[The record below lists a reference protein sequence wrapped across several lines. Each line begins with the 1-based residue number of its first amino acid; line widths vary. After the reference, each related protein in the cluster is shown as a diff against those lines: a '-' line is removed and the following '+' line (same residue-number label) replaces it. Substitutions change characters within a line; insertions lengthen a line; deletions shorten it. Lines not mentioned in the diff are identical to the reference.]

1 MMLSRREGAKTMPKS
16 PGKNRNGKGRRKF
29 LKTMTLG
36 VGTLALPTN
45 SIASAGSAVPPGQPE
60 DAKGEPIHYPRV
72 FRGRQR
78 EIIGFPLGG
87 VAAGCLKLGGR
98 GQLEEWWI
106 FNRPDKGRSPQ
117 YAFPAIRVENTGR
130 EPIAKVLEARIMPP
144 YSRGPSDLGSDNVP
158 GLPRLESCTFTGEYP
173 MARIDFEDPE
183 LPVRVSLEAFTPVIP
198 LDADESGL
206 PLAVLRYR
214 VKNPGASKSNVSI
227 VWSIENPVGME
238 RSNGENA
245 NHGHGR
251 QNDYRESTGVKGLL
265 MRNPFLGSTDPQAG
279 TFALALLG
287 ADDGNLTYLRGWPST
302 RWWESPLLFW
312 DDFASDGRL
321 GPEEAQRSAVGALCL
336 EKDIP
341 ARGSAEYTF
350 LLSWHFPNR
359 TPKRCGW
366 SAPKGH
372 ENDLIGNYY
381 CTRFKDAWAV
391 AEYAAENLPRLEE
404 RMHNFL
410 GVVRD
415 TTLPGA
421 VKDAALANLSTLATP
436 TAFRTSDGAFHGFE
450 GCVDQSGCCF
460 GSCTHVYA
468 YEPLTAH
475 VFPALSRS
483 LREQQFGF
491 STNDEGLMDFR
502 EYLPFGIGHFGVA
515 AADGQMACIVKI
527 YHDWKLSGDTEWLRR
542 QWPGVKRALE
552 FAWIKGGWDANRD
565 GVMEGVQHNT
575 YDIEFIGPNPFCG
588 MWYLAA
594 LRAGEE
600 MAHVMGDAS
609 AAAEYQRVFRQ
620 GNAWVDAN
628 LFNGDFYVQKVRS
641 VARDDIAK
649 GLQAGMGATDTEHPT
664 YQVGEGCLSD
674 QLMGQYFALIAGLGL
689 LVDRDHALKALRSI
703 WKYNYKQNL
712 ADHVSVQRAYA
723 LNNEAGL
730 VMCAYPQGARP
741 HVPFPYFAEV
751 WSGSE
756 YAMAALMIEM
766 GMVEEGVHIVENTR
780 RRFDGEK
787 RNPWNE
793 AECGYH
799 YARPMAS
806 WAPLLALSGFR
817 YDGTEKAVVARPL
830 VNQEN
835 FSSCWSAG
843 TAWGSFS
850 QRTQGGKTRFTL
862 SVAEGSLA
870 CRKVTLRAQ
879 KASVGASTGK
889 VRNRPLPYKVQH
901 EGGEVTFVFTPD
913 VTLNASDQLA
923 LTL

>member
-1 MMLSRREGAKTMPKS
+1 MPKS
-16 PGKNRNGKGRRKF
+16 SRKHRNGKGRRKF

-36 VGTLALPTN
+36 VGTLALPAN
-45 SIASAGSAVPPGQPE
+45 SAAASGAAVPPLFPPDE
-60 DAKGEPIHYPRV
+60 SKSEAIPYPRIY
-72 FRGRQR
+72 RGRQR
-78 EIIGFPLGG
+78 EMIGFPLGG

-106 FNRPDKGRSPQ
+106 FNRPDKGRSPD
-117 YAFPAIRVENTGR
+117 YAFPAIRVEMAGKK
-130 EPIAKVLEARIMPP
+130 PVAKVLEARIMPP
-144 YSRGPSDLGSDNVP
+144 YSRGPSDLGSENVP
-158 GLPRLESCTFTGEYP
+158 GLPRLETCTFTGEYP
-173 MARIDFEDPE
+173 LARIDFEDAE
-183 LPVRVSLEAFTPVIP
+183 LPVRVELEAFTPFIP

-214 VKNPGASKSNVSI
+214 VTNPGASGAKVSI
-227 VWSIENPVGME
+227 AWSIENPVGME
-238 RSNGENA
+238 RNGSGQGNS
-245 NHGHGR
+245 GHGR
-251 QNDYRESTGVKGLL
+251 QNDYREASGVKGLL
-265 MRNPFLGSTDPQAG
+265 MKNPFLGSSDPQAG
-279 TFALALLG
+279 TFALSALNG
-287 ADDGNLTYLRGWPST
+287 DSGNLSYLRGWPSA
-302 RWWESPLLFW
+302 RWWDSPLHFW
-312 DDFASDGRL
+312 DDFTDDGRL
-321 GPEEAQRSAVGALCL
+321 GPQAASPGPVGALCI
-336 EKDIP
+336 DRNIP
-341 ARGSAEYTF
+341 AGASAEFTF
-350 LLSWHFPNR
+350 LLTWHFPNR

-381 CTRFKDAWAV
+381 CTRFNDAWAV
-391 AEYAAENLPRLEE
+391 AEYAAANLGRLEE
-404 RMHNFL
+404 RMRKFL
-410 GVVRD
+410 DVVRN

-421 VKDAALANLSTLATP
+421 VKDAALANLSTLTTP

-450 GCVDQSGCCF
+450 GCVDDAGCCF

-468 YEPLTAH
+468 YEPATAH

-483 LREQQFGF
+483 FREQQFGY
-491 STNDEGLMDFR
+491 STDAQGLMDFR
-502 EYLPFGIGHFGVA
+502 ELLPFGIEHFGTA
-515 AADGQMACIVKI
+515 AADGQMACVVKA
-527 YHDWKLSGDTEWLRR
+527 YLDWRLSGDTEWLRR

-600 MAHVMGDAS
+600 MARAMGETS
-609 AAAEYQRVFRQ
+609 AAEYQRIFRQ
-620 GNAWVDAN
+620 GSKWMDAN
-628 LFNGDFYVQKVRS
+628 LFNGEFYAQKVGS
-641 VARDDIAK
+641 IAKEDIAK
-649 GLQAGMGATDTEHPT
+649 GLQAGMGAVDTEHPT
-664 YQVGEGCLSD
+664 YQVGAGCLSD

-689 LVDRDHALKALRSI
+689 LVNRDNLQQALHSI

-712 ADHVSVQRAYA
+712 GDHASVQRAYA
-723 LNNEAGL
+723 LNDEAGL
-730 VMCAYPQGARP
+730 VMCEYPHGERP
-741 HVPFPYFAEV
+741 QVPFPYFAEV

-756 YAMAALMIEM
+756 YAAAALMISL
-766 GMVEEGVHIVENTR
+766 GMVDEGMQIVENTR

-799 YARPMAS
+799 YARPMSS

-817 YDGTEKAVVARPL
+817 YDRAEKAVSARPL
-830 VNQEN
+830 VNHDN
-835 FSSCWSAG
+835 FSSFWSAG
-843 TAWGSFS
+843 MAWGSFS
-850 QRTQGGKTRFTL
+850 LHTQGGRTRFRL

-870 CRKVTLRAQ
+870 CRKVSIRAQ
-879 KASVGASTGK
+879 KAPSGGSTGK
-889 VRNRPLPYKVQH
+889 IHNKPLPYTVQQ
-901 EGGEVTFVFTPD
+901 EGDEVSFVFTPD

>member
-1 MMLSRREGAKTMPKS
+1 MPKS
-16 PGKNRNGKGRRKF
+16 PRKNKNGKGRRKF

-36 VGTLALPTN
+36 VGTLALPAN
-45 SIASAGSAVPPGQPE
+45 SVAAAGAGAPPLAPPE
-60 DAKGEPIHYPRV
+60 DATGETIRYPRV
-72 FRGRQR
+72 YRGRQR
-78 EIIGFPLGG
+78 EMIGFPLGG
-87 VAAGCLKLGGR
+87 VAAGCIKLGGR

-117 YAFPAIRVENTGR
+117 YAFPAIRVETAGKK
-130 EPIAKVLEARIMPP
+130 PIAKVLEARIMPP
-144 YSRGPSDLGSDNVP
+144 YSHGPSDLGSDNVP
-158 GLPRLESCTFTGEYP
+158 GLPRLETCTFTGEYP
-173 MARIDFEDPE
+173 LARIDFDDPE

-206 PLAVLRYR
+206 PLAILRYR
-214 VKNPGASKSNVSI
+214 VANPGAVSANVSI
-227 VWSIENPVGME
+227 AWSIENPIGME
-238 RSNGENA
+238 RDGGGPPNS
-245 NHGHGR
+245 GHGR
-251 QNDYRESTGVKGLL
+251 QNDYRESSGVKGLL
-265 MRNPFLGSTDPQAG
+265 MKNPFLGSSDAQAG
-279 TFALALLG
+279 TFALSLLN
-287 ADDGNLTYLRGWPST
+287 ADEGHLSYLRGWPSS
-302 RWWESPLLFW
+302 RWWDSPLFFW
-312 DDFASDGRL
+312 DDFTDDGRL
-321 GPEEAQRSAVGALCL
+321 GPQAASPGPVGALSL
-336 EKDIP
+336 EKEIP
-341 ARGSAEYTF
+341 ARASTKYTF
-350 LLSWHFPNR
+350 LLAWHFPNR

-381 CTRFKDAWAV
+381 CTRFRDAWEV
-391 AEYAAENLPRLEE
+391 AEYAAKNLSRLEE
-404 RMHNFL
+404 RMHKFL
-410 GVVRD
+410 GVVRN
-415 TTLPGA
+415 TTLPGG

-450 GCVDQSGCCF
+450 GCADHSGCCF

-468 YEPLTAH
+468 YEPATAQ

-483 LREQQFGF
+483 LREQQFGY
-491 STNDEGLMDFR
+491 STDAQGLMDFR
-502 EYLPFGIGHFGVA
+502 ELLPFGIAHFGTA
-515 AADGQMACIVKI
+515 AADGQMACIVKA
-527 YHDWKLSGDTEWLRR
+527 YLDWRLSGDTDWLRR

-552 FAWIKGGWDANRD
+552 FAWIKGGWDPNRD
-565 GVMEGVQHNT
+565 GVMEGLQHNT

-600 MAHVMGDAS
+600 MARVMGDAS
-609 AAAEYQRVFRQ
+609 AAAEYERIFRQ
-620 GNAWVDAN
+620 GSEWVDAN
-628 LFNGDFYVQKVRS
+628 LFNGEFYVQKIGA
-641 VARDDIAK
+641 VAKADIAK
-649 GLQAGMGATDTEHPT
+649 GLQAGMGTVDTEHPT
-664 YQVGEGCLSD
+664 YQVGAGCLSD

-689 LVDRDHALKALRSI
+689 LVDREHVQKALQSI

-712 ADHVSVQRAYA
+712 ADHASVQRAYA

-730 VMCAYPQGARP
+730 VMCEYPHGERP

-756 YAMAALMIEM
+756 YAAAALMILM
-766 GMVEEGVHIVENTR
+766 GMVSEGVKIVENTR

-806 WAPLLALSGFR
+806 WAPLVALSGFR
-817 YDGTEKAVVARPL
+817 YFGTENAVVAKPL
-830 VNQEN
+830 VNHED
-835 FSSCWSAG
+835 FSSFWSAG

-850 QRTQGGKTRFTL
+850 QHTQGSKTRFTL

-870 CRKVTLRAQ
+870 CRRVTLRAK
-879 KASVGASTGK
+879 KATAGASTGK
-889 VRNRPLPYKVQH
+889 IHNKALPYKLQH
-901 EGGEVTFVFTPD
+901 EGDEVTFVFTPD
-913 VTLNASDQLA
+913 VTLEGGDQLA

>member
-1 MMLSRREGAKTMPKS
+1 MAKSQGKS
-16 PGKNRNGKGRRKF
+16 RNGKGRRKF
-29 LKTMTLG
+29 LKAVTLG
-36 VGTLALPTN
+36 VGTLALPAN
-45 SIASAGSAVPPGQPE
+45 SICAAGAAVPPVPSE
-60 DAKGEPIHYPRV
+60 DARGEVIRYPRV
-72 FRGRQR
+72 YRGRQR
-78 EIIGFPLGG
+78 AMIGFPLGG
-87 VAAGCLKLGGR
+87 IAAGSINLGGR

-117 YAFPAIRVENTGR
+117 YAFPAIRAETAGR
-130 EPIAKVLEARIMPP
+130 KPVAKVLEARIMPP
-144 YSRGPSDLGSDNVP
+144 YSVGPSDLGSDNVP

-173 MARIDFEDPE
+173 VARIDFEDAE
-183 LPVRVSLEAFTPVIP
+183 LPVRVALEAFTPFIP

-214 VKNPGASKSNVSI
+214 VSNPAASSAKVSI
-227 VWSIENPVGME
+227 VWSIDNPVGME
-238 RSNGENA
+238 RNGNGNAKSNL
-245 NHGHGR
+245 GR
-251 QNDYRESTGVKGLL
+251 QNDYLESGPVKGLL
-265 MRNPFLGSTDPQAG
+265 MKNPFLGARDPQAG

-287 ADDGNLTYLRGWPST
+287 ADSGHLSYLRGWPAA

-312 DDFASDGRL
+312 DDFTSDGRL
-321 GPEEAQRSAVGALCL
+321 GPEAAQRSAIGALCL
-336 EKDIP
+336 ERDIP

-350 LLSWHFPNR
+350 LLTWHFPNR

-372 ENDLIGNYY
+372 ENDLIGNFY

-391 AEYAAENLPRLEE
+391 AEYAGQNLPRLEE
-404 RMHNFL
+404 RMNKFL
-410 GVVRD
+410 GLVRE

-450 GCVDQSGCCF
+450 GCVDDSGCCF

-468 YEPLTAH
+468 YEPATAH

-483 LREQQFGF
+483 LREQQFGY
-491 STNDEGLMDFR
+491 STDAQGLMDFR
-502 EYLPFGIGHFGVA
+502 ELLPFGIAHFGTA
-515 AADGQMACIVKI
+515 AADGQMACIVKA
-527 YHDWKLSGDTEWLRR
+527 YLDWRLCGDTEWLRR
-542 QWPGVKRALE
+542 QWPGVKRALD
-552 FAWIKGGWDANRD
+552 FAWIEGGWDANRD

-600 MAHVMGDAS
+600 MAGAMGDA
-609 AAAEYQRVFRQ
+609 AAASEYQSLFRK
-620 GNAWVDAN
+620 GSDWVDTN
-628 LFNGDFYVQKVRS
+628 LFNGEFYVQKIGFI
-641 VARDDIAK
+641 AKDDIAK
-649 GLQAGMGATDTEHPT
+649 GLQAGMGTVDTEHPT
-664 YQVGEGCLSD
+664 YQVGQGCLSD
-674 QLMGQYFALIAGLGL
+674 QLMGQYFALIAGLEM
-689 LVDRDHALKALRSI
+689 LVDRDHVLQTLRSI

-712 ADHVSVQRAYA
+712 ADHASVQRAYA

-730 VMCAYPQGARP
+730 VVCEYPHGERP
-741 HVPFPYFAEV
+741 RVPFPYFAEV

-756 YAMAALMIEM
+756 YAVAALMIKM
-766 GMVEEGVHIVENTR
+766 GLVAEGVQIVEGTR

-799 YARPMAS
+799 YARPMSS
-806 WAPLLALSGFR
+806 WAPLIALSGFR
-817 YDGTEKAVVARPL
+817 YDGIEKAVVAHPL
-830 VNQEN
+830 VEHDN
-835 FSSCWSAG
+835 FSSFWSAG

-850 QRTQGGKTRFTL
+850 QRMQGEKNRFTL
-862 SVAEGSLA
+862 SVVEGKLA
-870 CRKVTLRAQ
+870 CKRVTLRAQ
-879 KASVGASTGK
+879 KTAGSSSAGK
-889 VRNRPLPYKVQH
+889 VRNKPLPYKVEQ
-901 EGGEVTFVFTPD
+901 EGDEVTFVFTPE
-913 VTLNASDQLA
+913 VTLNGGDQLA

>member
-1 MMLSRREGAKTMPKS
+1 MAKS
-16 PGKNRNGKGRRKF
+16 PGKSRNGKGRRKF

-36 VGTLALPTN
+36 VGTLALPPS
-45 SIASAGSAVPPGQPE
+45 SIAAAGAAVPPVPTE
-60 DAKGEPIHYPRV
+60 DARDEAIRYPRV
-72 FRGRQR
+72 YRGRHR
-78 EIIGFPLGG
+78 AMIGFPLGG
-87 VAAGCLKLGGR
+87 VAAGSINMGGR

-117 YAFPAIRVENTGR
+117 YAFPAIRVETAGR
-130 EPIAKVLEARIMPP
+130 KAVAKVLEARIMPP
-144 YSRGPSDLGSDNVP
+144 YSVGPSDLGSDNVP

-173 MARIDFEDPE
+173 MARIDFEDAE
-183 LPVRVSLEAFTPVIP
+183 LPVRVALEAFTPFIP

-214 VKNPGASKSNVSI
+214 VTNPGASSAKVSI

-238 RSNGENA
+238 RDGDGNA
-245 NHGHGR
+245 KSSQGR
-251 QNDYRESTGVKGLL
+251 QNDYRESSAVKGLL
-265 MRNPFLGSTDPQAG
+265 MKNPFAGATDPQSG

-287 ADDGNLTYLRGWPST
+287 ADEGHLSYLRGWPAT

-312 DDFASDGRL
+312 DDFTSDGRL
-321 GPEEAQRSAVGALCL
+321 GPEAAQRSAVGALCL

-341 ARGSAEYTF
+341 AGASAEYTF
-350 LLSWHFPNR
+350 LLTWHFPNR

-381 CTRFKDAWAV
+381 CTRFKDAWAA

-404 RMHNFL
+404 RMHKFL
-410 GVVRD
+410 GVVRE
-415 TTLPGA
+415 TTLPGV

-450 GCVDQSGCCF
+450 GCVDHSGCCF

-468 YEPLTAH
+468 YEPATAH

-483 LREQQFGF
+483 LREQQFGY
-491 STNDEGLMDFR
+491 STDAQGLMDFR
-502 EYLPFGIGHFGVA
+502 ELLPFGIEHFGTA
-515 AADGQMACIVKI
+515 AADGQMACIVKA
-527 YHDWKLSGDTEWLRR
+527 YLDWRLSGDTEWLGR

-600 MAHVMGDAS
+600 MALEMGDA
-609 AAAEYQRVFRQ
+609 AAASEYKSLFHK
-620 GNAWVDAN
+620 GSEWADAN
-628 LFNGDFYVQKVRS
+628 LFNGEFYIQKIGS
-641 VARDDIAK
+641 IAKDDIAK
-649 GLQAGMGATDTEHPT
+649 GLQAGMGTVDTEHPT

-689 LVDRDHALKALRSI
+689 LVDRDHVLQTLRSI

-712 ADHVSVQRAYA
+712 ADHASVQRAYA

-730 VMCAYPQGARP
+730 VVCEYPHGERP
-741 HVPFPYFAEV
+741 RVPFPYFAEV

-756 YAMAALMIEM
+756 YAVAALMIKM
-766 GMVEEGVHIVENTR
+766 GMVAEGVQIIEGTR

-799 YARPMAS
+799 YARPMSS
-806 WAPLLALSGFR
+806 WAPLIALSGFR
-817 YDGTEKAVVARPL
+817 YDGIEKAVAAMPL
-830 VNQEN
+830 VEHDN
-835 FSSCWSAG
+835 FSSFWSAG

-850 QRTQGGKTRFTL
+850 QRMQGGKTRFTL
-862 SVAEGSLA
+862 SVVEGELA

-879 KASVGASTGK
+879 KTAGGASTGK
-889 VRNRPLPYKVQH
+889 VRNKPLPYKVEH
-901 EGGEVTFVFTPD
+901 EGDEITFVFTPE
-913 VTLNASDQLA
+913 VTLNGGDQLA

>member
-1 MMLSRREGAKTMPKS
+1 MAKA

-36 VGTLALPTN
+36 VGTLALPAN
-45 SIASAGSAVPPGQPE
+45 SIGAGGAAVPPVPPE
-60 DAKGEPIHYPRV
+60 DTKGEAIRYPRV
-72 FRGRQR
+72 YRGRHR
-78 EIIGFPLGG
+78 AMIGFPLGG
-87 VAAGCLKLGGR
+87 VAAGSINLGGR

-117 YAFPAIRVENTGR
+117 YAFPAIRVETAGR
-130 EPIAKVLEARIMPP
+130 KPVAKVLEARIMPP
-144 YSRGPSDLGSDNVP
+144 YSIGPSDLGSDNVP

-173 MARIDFEDPE
+173 LARIDFEDAE
-183 LPVRVSLEAFTPVIP
+183 LPVRVAFEAFTPIIP

-214 VKNPGASKSNVSI
+214 VTNPGASSARVAI

-238 RSNGENA
+238 RDGDGNTKS
-245 NHGHGR
+245 GHGR
-251 QNDYRESTGVKGLL
+251 QNDYRESGAVKGLL
-265 MRNPFLGSTDPQAG
+265 MKNPFLGATDPQSG

-287 ADDGNLTYLRGWPST
+287 ADEGHLTYLRGWPST

-321 GPEEAQRSAVGALCL
+321 GPEVAQRSAVGALCL

-350 LLSWHFPNR
+350 LLTWHFPNR

-372 ENDLIGNYY
+372 ENDLIGNFY

-404 RMHNFL
+404 RMHQFL
-410 GVVRD
+410 GVVREA
-415 TTLPGA
+415 TLPGA

-450 GCVDQSGCCF
+450 GCVDHSGCCF

-468 YEPLTAH
+468 YEPATAH

-483 LREQQFGF
+483 LREQQFGY
-491 STNDEGLMDFR
+491 STDAQGLMDFR
-502 EYLPFGIGHFGVA
+502 ELLPFGIAHFGTA
-515 AADGQMACIVKI
+515 AADGQMACIVKA
-527 YHDWKLSGDTEWLRR
+527 YLDWRLCGNTEWLRP
-542 QWPGVKRALE
+542 QWPGVKRALD

-600 MAHVMGDAS
+600 MARAMGDTEAAS
-609 AAAEYQRVFRQ
+609 EYKGLFRK
-620 GNAWVDAN
+620 GSEWADAN
-628 LFNGDFYVQKVRS
+628 LFNGEFYIQKIGS
-641 VARDDIAK
+641 VAKDDIAT
-649 GLQAGMGATDTEHPT
+649 GLQAGMGTVDTEHPT

-689 LVDRDHALKALRSI
+689 LVDRDHVQKTLQSI

-712 ADHVSVQRAYA
+712 ADHASVQRAYA

-730 VMCAYPQGARP
+730 VVCEYPHGERP
-741 HVPFPYFAEV
+741 RVPFPYFAEV

-756 YAMAALMIEM
+756 YAAAALMIKM
-766 GMVEEGVHIVENTR
+766 GMVAEGVQIVEGTR

-799 YARPMAS
+799 YARPMSS
-806 WAPLLALSGFR
+806 WAPLIALSGFR
-817 YDGTEKAVVARPL
+817 YDGIEKAVAARPL
-830 VNQEN
+830 VEHDN
-835 FSSCWSAG
+835 FSSFWSAG

-850 QRTQGGKTRFTL
+850 QRMQGGKTRFTL
-862 SVAEGSLA
+862 SVVEGNLA
-870 CRKVTLRAQ
+870 CRKVALRAQ
-879 KASVGASTGK
+879 KTVGSTSTGK
-889 VRNRPLPYKVQH
+889 IRNKPLPHKVEH
-901 EGGEVTFVFTPD
+901 EGDEITFLFTPEVTLD
-913 VTLNASDQLA
+913 AGDQLA